1 MHLLMIASLDD
12 LSPEL
17 VMELLQTIN
26 VFVGSNNREIV
37 GSALGYVKVCIVVLP
52 DEMVERQLEAI
63 VSSLVQCSHQT
74 RNHFKL
80 KLRHIFERLIR
91 RFGYNKIHMLVPE
104 EDKKLIANIQKRRL
118 RAKRR
123 KALDNQE
130 DSDEEMMD
138 EGAAR
143 EMAKKTGAG
152 FHDAYEEAL
161 YGSESELD
169 GGSDDEVLQNVKTA
183 LAKVNKKKGLPQTY
197 IREGA
202 DDTPLDFLDRSAL
215 SRITSSKPVERKKQT
230 LAKSAEYDDD
240 GRMIF
245 KESDDESDKDS
256 EEEETEDYYMQAQK
270 SADGFVRTQQNKIK
284 FKKGGQNNDLDD
296 NDAMDVDQG
305 ALAKRKKKAKQQFE
319 MIGKEFRSKVR
330 KSRKTQ

>member
-1 MHLLMIASLDD
+1 MIASLDD

-37 GSALGYVKVCIVVLP
+37 ASALGYVKVCIVVLP
-52 DEMVERQLEAI
+52 DEMVEPQLEAI

-183 LAKVNKKKGLPQTY
+183 LAKVNKKKGGLPQTY

-319 MIGKEFRSKVR
+319 MIGKEFRSKVN
-330 KSRKTQ
+330 KSTETQ